1 MQVDCSKQTGVYYK
15 SGRET
20 VPVDEVKNMKKW
32 FGKITAIF
40 ASAVLMM
47 AMAVPAWATESV
59 SSGNWPVDTEKT
71 DCSISLKLTYKE
83 ADVEKKMT
91 DGSIS
96 IYTVATVKVDNGY
109 VFDTSTGKFA
119 GSSTVAGIPSLNSDT
134 LNQQNSDIAKALEKE
149 AKSVSADKTAAI
161 LEGSASFTDLT
172 PGLYLVIQETL
183 SEGNRKINP
192 FLISIP
198 DAEGNYEIE
207 AAPKNGYEIPP
218 TPPTTPKTT
227 VTPSTPKTP
236 SGSSSPSGS
245 KASLPQTGQLWWPVP
260 VLCGIGLAL
269 IIGGSVLKRKKEA

>member
-1 MQVDCSKQTGVYYK
+1 
-15 SGRET
+15 
-20 VPVDEVKNMKKW
+20 MKKW

-40 ASAVLMM
+40 ASAVLMV

-71 DCSISLKLTYKE
+71 DCSIVLTLTYKE

-96 IYTVATVKVDNGY
+96 IYTVATVKVENGY
-109 VFDTSTGKFA
+109 VFDTSAGKFP
-119 GSSTVAGIPSLNSDT
+119 GSSAVEGIESLNSAD
-134 LNQQNSDIAKALEKE
+134 LEEQNAAIATALEKE
-149 AKSVSADKTAAI
+149 AESAEADVTAMISDGSV
-161 LEGSASFTDLT
+161 SFTDLT

-198 DAEGNYEIE
+198 DANGSYEIK
-207 AAPKNGYEIPP
+207 AAPKNDIKIPP
-218 TPPTTPKTT
+218 TPPLTPKPS
-227 VTPSTPKTP
+227 VTPSTPKSP
-236 SGSSSPSGS
+236 SESSSPSGS
-245 KASLPQTGQLWWPVP
+245 KTSLPQTGQLWWPVP

-269 IIGGSVLKRKKEA
+269 IISGFVLKRKKEA